1 MRSWPLPQL
10 LHLHNAEEMEKKIKA
25 PEGRLA
31 AMMKKDDAVE
41 EMFLSTV
48 ARLPSEA
55 EKKVIEESL
64 KSGDAKEEVY
74 RDLMWALLNSK
85 EFGFNH

>member
-1 MRSWPLPQL
+1 
-10 LHLHNAEEMEKKIKA
+10 
-25 PEGRLA
+25 LA
-31 AMMKKDDAVE
+31 AMMKKDDAVA

-48 ARLPSEA
+48 GRMPSEA